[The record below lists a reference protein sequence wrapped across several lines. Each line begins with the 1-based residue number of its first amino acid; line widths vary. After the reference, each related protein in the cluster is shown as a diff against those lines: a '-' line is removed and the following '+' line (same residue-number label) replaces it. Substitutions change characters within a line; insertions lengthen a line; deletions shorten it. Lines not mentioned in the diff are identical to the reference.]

1 MEALQPLC
9 NDSFSYRWLMNGED
23 AEGGAFIEIDP
34 RLASL
39 RRAID
44 AAHDF
49 DFGLSGSQ
57 SPSLVHADQIF
68 SDGLILPLHLSTPAR
83 RQQED
88 GSRSSDGSLSSD
100 GARSSDSDD
109 SVLSRSLSLDSSSLL
124 LSLSKRHHRS
134 PYSSAG
140 ASQPASPHYSSS
152 PLRFDPST
160 KRAFSRKQP
169 TASKKIL
176 QKYLCFLMPLYK
188 KVKGLKLSW
197 RPGGSSM
204 VVPSTPRSC
213 ASSFIGSPRARDD
226 CCRLARAA
234 LDSGMEKSIH
244 DAVLHCKRSID
255 ESRLV
260 NFS

>member
-23 AEGGAFIEIDP
+23 TEGGAFIEIDP

-49 DFGLSGSQ
+49 DFDL
-57 SPSLVHADQIF
+57 L
-68 SDGLILPLHLSTPAR
+68 DGLILPLHMSTPAR
-83 RQQED
+83 RQQAD
-88 GSRSSDGSLSSD
+88 GS
-100 GARSSDSDD
+100 RSSDSDD
-109 SVLSRSLSLDSSSLL
+109 SILSRSLSLDSSSLL

-140 ASQPASPHYSSS
+140 ASQPASPHSSTS
-152 PLRFDPST
+152 PLRFDPSA

-176 QKYLCFLMPLYK
+176 QKYLCFLLPLYK

-213 ASSFIGSPRARDD
+213 ASSFMGSPRAGDD
-226 CCRLARAA
+226 CCRLTRAA

-244 DAVLHCKRSID
+244 DAVLHCKKSIG

>member
-23 AEGGAFIEIDP
+23 TEGGAFIEIDP

-57 SPSLVHADQIF
+57 SPALVHADQIF
-68 SDGLILPLHLSTPAR
+68 SDGLILPLHMSTPAR
-83 RQQED
+83 RQQAD
-88 GSRSSDGSLSSD
+88 GS
-100 GARSSDSDD
+100 RSSDSDD
-109 SVLSRSLSLDSSSLL
+109 SILSRSLSLDSSSLL

-140 ASQPASPHYSSS
+140 ASQPASPHSSTS
-152 PLRFDPST
+152 PLRFDPSA

-169 TASKKIL
+169 TVSKKIL
-176 QKYLCFLMPLYK
+176 QKYLCFLLPLYK

-213 ASSFIGSPRARDD
+213 ASSFMGSPRAGDD
-226 CCRLARAA
+226 CCRLTRAA

-244 DAVLHCKRSID
+244 DAVLHCKKSIG